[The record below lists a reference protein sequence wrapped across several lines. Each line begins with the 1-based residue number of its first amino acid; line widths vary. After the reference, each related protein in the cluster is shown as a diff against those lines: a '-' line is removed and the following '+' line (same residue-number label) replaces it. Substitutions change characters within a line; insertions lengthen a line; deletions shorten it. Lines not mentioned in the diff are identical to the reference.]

1 MALNR
6 DLKEFL
12 QLLVKHDVEF
22 MLVGAHAV
30 AVHGFPRNTEDI
42 DFWIRRDRANAVKV
56 MAALTEFGFGDLDLK
71 VEDLLDE
78 NTVIQLGKEP
88 HRIDL
93 LTFLTGLDFEDCI
106 RRKFDAIYDGV
117 PISVIGREDLL
128 KNKRATG
135 RSKDKGDVEAFDNAE
150 RKSR

>member
-42 DFWIRRDRANAVKV
+42 DFWIKRDYANAVKV
-56 MAALTEFGFGDLDLK
+56 IAALDDFGFGGLDLK
-71 VEDLLDE
+71 VEDLLD
-78 NTVIQLGKEP
+78 
-88 HRIDL
+88 
-93 LTFLTGLDFEDCI
+93 
-106 RRKFDAIYDGV
+106 
-117 PISVIGREDLL
+117 
-128 KNKRATG
+128 
-135 RSKDKGDVEAFDNAE
+135 
-150 RKSR
+150 